1 MCLGIPSRCD
11 VHVGT
16 QDARLINVVIYNLHD
31 YNYLLQSTIDVSVTK
46 ILPSGLEE
54 TTIRPA
60 NMSLTA
66 LCVIALSQA
75 TGLSKVC

>member
-1 MCLGIPSRCD
+1 MI
-11 VHVGT
+11 T
-16 QDARLINVVIYNLHD
+16 IYLF
-31 YNYLLQSTIDVSVTK
+31 QSTIDVSVTK
-46 ILPSGLEE
+46 ILPNGLEE